1 MVLNEN
7 LLTYRR
13 TFGSS
18 HTVDLLLGFS
28 VQQDEMNNN
37 TGKAL
42 GAASNT
48 IHYAP
53 WYSQVYDAEAR
64 LDLKDY
70 ETISPQPVPKSAE
83 ESRIKGISN
92 AHKFG

>member
-1 MVLNEN
+1 MP
-7 LLTYRR
+7 
-13 TFGSS
+13 
-18 HTVDLLLGFS
+18 DLLLGFS

-53 WYSQVYDAEAR
+53 WYSYTCEYQGA
-64 LDLKDY
+64 
-70 ETISPQPVPKSAE
+70 
-83 ESRIKGISN
+83 
-92 AHKFG
+92 